1 MGEIYKTLLGIFML
15 KRLISLFLLVYLP
28 ITHAYLEIEIT
39 QGVDAAMPIAVV
51 PFQGADSLPPDLNV
65 SNIVRA
71 DLERSGEFKLFATQS
86 MAQKPS
92 DAAAVE
98 RAYWRNLGLEALV
111 IGTVEPMTGDRFR
124 VRFSV
129 IDLFTQ
135 NNAAATST
143 LLSREFVIDR
153 RDLRQLSHHISDL
166 VYEKLTGF
174 PGAFSTR
181 IAYVGLRWING
192 KPGEYRLEVADSDG
206 FNPKAVL
213 KSKEPI
219 MSPAWS
225 PNGKKLAYVSFENHR
240 SEIYIADVASGQRE
254 KVSSSPGINGAP
266 AWSPDGTKL
275 ALVLS
280 NENVPKIYILDLS
293 SDKLTQVTQGSS
305 IDTEPFWL
313 DSNHLLFTSNRGG
326 QPQIYKVN
334 IGNKKV
340 DRMTFVGEYN
350 ARASVTPNGE
360 YMVMIHRNKGQYH
373 IAAQNL
379 RNNHILIL
387 TQTTMDE
394 SPSLAPN
401 GRMVIYG
408 TVDRNQRVLSAVSI
422 DGRVKLRIP
431 TQDGD
436 VQEPAWSPLL
446 M

>member
-1 MGEIYKTLLGIFML
+1 ML
-15 KRLISLFLLVYLP
+15 KRIISLFILLYFPLAN
-28 ITHAYLEIEIT
+28 AYLEIEIT
-39 QGVDAAMPIAVV
+39 QGIDAAMPIAVV
-51 PFQGADSLPPDLNV
+51 PFQGADLLPPDLNV
-65 SNIVRA
+65 SDVVHA
-71 DLERSGEFKLFATQS
+71 DLERSGEFKLFAERN
-86 MAQKPS
+86 MAQQPS
-92 DAAAVE
+92 QVE
-98 RAYWRNLGLEALV
+98 QVEYAYWRNLGLEALV
-111 IGTVEPMTGDRFR
+111 IGEVAAMTGNRYR
-124 VRFSV
+124 VRFAV
-129 IDLFTQ
+129 LDLFVK
-135 NNAAATST
+135 NAST
-143 LLSREFVIDR
+143 PPSPLLVREFTVDR
-153 RDLRQLSHHISDL
+153 QDLRHLAHHISDL
-166 VYEKLTGF
+166 VYQKLTGF
-174 PGAFSTR
+174 PGAFSSR
-181 IAYVGLRWING
+181 IAYVGLQWING
-192 KPGEYRLEVADSDG
+192 KPGQYRLEIADADG
-206 FNPKAVL
+206 YNPQTIL
-213 KSKEPI
+213 RGKEPI

-254 KVSSSPGINGAP
+254 KVSHSPGINGAP
-266 AWSPDGTKL
+266 AWSPDGRKL

-280 NENVPKIYILDLS
+280 NENVPKIYILDLAT
-293 SDKLTQVTQGSS
+293 DKLTQVTSGTS

-334 IGNKKV
+334 LGNKQV
-340 DRMTFVGEYN
+340 QRMTFTGDYN

-360 YMVMIHRNKGQYH
+360 YMVMIHRNQGRYH

-379 RNNHILIL
+379 KNNHILIL
-387 TQTTMDE
+387 TETSMDE

-408 TVDRNQRVLSAVSI
+408 TVDRNKRVLSAVSI